1 LVASIALPITGCKK
15 EEAAAPAPA
24 PAQPAPP
31 EKKKLMIWW
40 AQWAPA
46 DGLQELAS
54 EWGAANN
61 AEVKV
66 HQVPWSSF
74 QDQVFQE
81 FGKNQTSFD
90 MVIGDS
96 QWLGRGATKGLYLE
110 LSDWLPKAVDMKTL
124 HANAVKYL
132 AEYPTGSGKYFAA
145 PCETDAMGFAFRKDW
160 FDDAKEKEAFKKK
173 YKKDLAVPQTWDE
186 LKQIAEFFTRPA
198 DKKFGLAMVTG
209 RSYDEVIMGFEQ
221 FLYAFGG
228 AWRKEGG
235 NQVKGALDTA
245 EAAKGLDFF
254 KGLLKFGPPG
264 GSKLGYGEVLEP
276 FTNGSTAMIFNYFA
290 FYPDLSKRMG
300 DKVGFFAMPKQ
311 GDRRF
316 ASLGGQGFSISTKI
330 KPEQQELAKSFIAWF
345 LQTDTQ
351 KKWVQK
357 PGGFTANAQIL
368 ASDEFKKATPY
379 NEAFSQSMD
388 ILVDFWNVPVYN
400 ELIAATVQH
409 LGEAVDG
416 KKSSK
421 EALGALA
428 AEHEKILSQMQ

>member
-1 LVASIALPITGCKK
+1 
-15 EEAAAPAPA
+15 
-24 PAQPAPP
+24 
-31 EKKKLMIWW
+31 
-40 AQWAPA
+40 
-46 DGLQELAS
+46 
-54 EWGAANN
+54 
-61 AEVKV
+61 
-66 HQVPWSSF
+66 
-74 QDQVFQE
+74 
-81 FGKNQTSFD
+81 
-90 MVIGDS
+90 
-96 QWLGRGATKGLYLE
+96 
-110 LSDWLPKAVDMKTL
+110 
-124 HANAVKYL
+124 
-132 AEYPTGSGKYFAA
+132 
-145 PCETDAMGFAFRKDW
+145 
-160 FDDAKEKEAFKKK
+160 
-173 YKKDLAVPQTWDE
+173 
-186 LKQIAEFFTRPA
+186 
-198 DKKFGLAMVTG
+198 
-209 RSYDEVIMGFEQ
+209 
-221 FLYAFGG
+221 
-228 AWRKEGG
+228 
-235 NQVKGALDTA
+235 
-245 EAAKGLDFF
+245 
-254 KGLLKFGPPG
+254 
-264 GSKLGYGEVLEP
+264 
-276 FTNGSTAMIFNYFA
+276 
-290 FYPDLSKRMG
+290 MG